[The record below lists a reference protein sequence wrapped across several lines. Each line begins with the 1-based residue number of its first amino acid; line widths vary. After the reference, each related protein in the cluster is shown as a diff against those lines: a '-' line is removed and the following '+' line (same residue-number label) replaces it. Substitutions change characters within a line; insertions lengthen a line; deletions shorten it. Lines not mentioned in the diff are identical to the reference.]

1 MRTNIGYLGIDQQIK
16 VIPVTSASPTE
27 GKSTTCANL
36 AISMAQAGKKV
47 LVLEADL
54 RKPKVHHYFNVAN
67 DLGLVQILLDGL
79 PYERAI
85 KKVAEQPNLDLIC
98 AGFIPP
104 NPAEILG
111 SKKMSQLIETLR
123 PLYDLIILDTPP
135 VGQLTDAAI
144 IGKMTDGM
152 ILVVAFGETNID
164 LAKFAKT
171 NLIKAG
177 VNILGVVLTKIDKSR
192 RCLLLP
198 CITI

>member
-1 MRTNIGYLGIDQQIK
+1 M
-16 VIPVTSASPTE
+16 
-27 GKSTTCANL
+27 
-36 AISMAQAGKKV
+36 
-47 LVLEADL
+47 
-54 RKPKVHHYFNVAN
+54 HHYFNVPN
-67 DLGLVQILLDGL
+67 DVGLVQILLDEL

-85 KKVAEQPNLDLIC
+85 KKATDQPNLDLIC

-144 IGKMTDGM
+144 IGKMADGM
-152 ILVVAFGETNID
+152 ILVVASGETNID

-171 NLIKAG
+171 NLLQAG
-177 VNILGVVLTKIDKSR
+177 VNILGVVLTKIDKKSGGAYYYR
-192 RCLLLP
+192 YYQYDQYYYKEG
-198 CITI
+198 